1 MPLYFSDWIL
11 ILNELIVDDGF
22 ILHRTP
28 YRETSVIIECFLQ
41 HHGRVSLI
49 AKGVRTERSP
59 LKGLLQPFTPLHFNA
74 RGKSQL
80 KTLTLAEASASP
92 IILNGMPLMSAWYIN
107 ELLMRLLPKEEPN
120 SHLYFSYHA
129 TLLALEN
136 ANTLE
141 KTLRIFEKN
150 LLEALGYELP
160 LTHDAD
166 SRRAL
171 IYDHYYQFVPEHGF
185 IESLKKENS
194 DVFLGED
201 LQAIANEQFTN
212 PKVLLAAKR
221 LMRLAIRPLLGGK
234 PLKTRELL
242 KGMSVSSDCRS
253 PR

>member
-1 MPLYFSDWIL
+1 MSDT
-11 ILNELIVDDGF
+11 IVDDGF
-22 ILHRTP
+22 ILHRYP

-41 HHGRVSLI
+41 HHGRVSMI

-59 LKGLLQPFTPLHFNA
+59 LKGLLQPFTPLHFIA

-107 ELLMRLLPKEEPN
+107 ELLMRLLPKEEHN

-129 TLLALEN
+129 TLLSLEN
-136 ANTLE
+136 SQVIE

-166 SRRAL
+166 TRRA
-171 IYDHYYQFVPEHGF
+171 IVYDHYYQFIPEHGF
-185 IESLKKENS
+185 IESVKKDGV

-201 LQAIANEQFTN
+201 LHAIAHDQFSN
-212 PKVLLAAKR
+212 LKVLQAAKR
-221 LMRLAIRPLLGGK
+221 LMRLAIWPLLGGK

-242 KGMSVSSDCRS
+242 KGMNH
-253 PR
+253 